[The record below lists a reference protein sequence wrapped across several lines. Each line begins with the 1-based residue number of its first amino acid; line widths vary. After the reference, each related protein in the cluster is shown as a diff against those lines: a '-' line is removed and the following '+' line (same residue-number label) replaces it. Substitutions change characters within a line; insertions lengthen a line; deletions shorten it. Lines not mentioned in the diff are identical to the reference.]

1 VTVVDVPGAWYSI
14 LPELDFELPP
24 DLPPP
29 GGPVSAV
36 RVPIPRALVRQE
48 MSGKQWIGIPPDV
61 LGRYR
66 QWRPT
71 PLRRAH
77 VLERVLGTRCRIY
90 YKYEGGNLSGTHQ
103 LNTAVAQAHYYRRA
117 GAKRLTT
124 GTGSG
129 HWGTAVAV
137 ACAMFGLECRVYM
150 ERSSYLAQPYRKT
163 IMELLGATVVASPSA
178 LAEAAAD
185 AEEPGTFFAAGR
197 AETYSLLHQTVIG
210 LETREQLLAFG
221 ERPDV
226 LVGALG
232 GGSELGGL
240 VLPFLGAARCGGPPV
255 RCLSA
260 EPTAC
265 PKLTRGRYAYDFI
278 DASGT
283 TGLRR
288 MYTLGHTFAP
298 SGMHAGGLGQ
308 HGTAKL
314 ISALY
319 RHGMIQA
326 AAYPQRAVFGSAL
339 LFAETEG
346 ILPGRESGYA
356 VHGAVMEAHQA
367 DQGHRSECIVMVIGA
382 HGMFD
387 LAAYES
393 FRNGT
398 LADGS
403 ATEEQIAAALAAL
416 PVRPDAA
423 RHP

>member
-1 VTVVDVPGAWYSI
+1 VTVVDVPEAWYSI

-29 GGPVSAV
+29 GRCPSAV
-36 RVPIPRALVRQE
+36 RAPVPDALVRQE
-48 MSGKQWIGIPPDV
+48 MIGNQWVGIPPEV

-66 QWRPT
+66 RWRPT
-71 PLRRAH
+71 PLRRARA
-77 VLERVLGTRCRIY
+77 LEQVLGTRCRIY

-103 LNTAVAQAHYYRRA
+103 LNTAVAQAYYYRRA

-124 GTGSG
+124 GTGTG
-129 HWGTAVAV
+129 PWGTAVAV

-150 ERSSYLAQPYRKT
+150 VRSSYLAQPHRKT
-163 IMELLGATVVASPSA
+163 VMELLGATVVASPGA
-178 LAEAAAD
+178 LAEAASD

-221 ERPDV
+221 EQPDV

-232 GGSELGGL
+232 SGSDLGGL
-240 VLPFLGAARCGGPPV
+240 VLPFIGAAHCGGPPV

-265 PKLTRGRYAYDFI
+265 PKLTRGRYAYDFV
-278 DASGT
+278 DGSGT
-283 TGLRR
+283 APLRR

-298 SGMHAGGLGQ
+298 SGLPAGGFGQ

-346 ILPGRESGYA
+346 ILPAPESGYA
-356 VHGAVMEAHQA
+356 VHGAVMEAHRA
-367 DQGHRSECIVMVIGA
+367 DEGHRSECIVMVIGG

-393 FRNGT
+393 FRDGT
-398 LADGS
+398 LADGN

-416 PVRPDAA
+416 PAQPDAA